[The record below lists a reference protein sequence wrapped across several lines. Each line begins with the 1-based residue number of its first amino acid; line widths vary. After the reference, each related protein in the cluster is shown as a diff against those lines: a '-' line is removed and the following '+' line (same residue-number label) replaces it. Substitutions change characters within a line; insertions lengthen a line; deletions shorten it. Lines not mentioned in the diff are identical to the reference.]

1 LFRSQSEAGKEGQEG
16 KEGKEEKKAGV
27 RGSMKLVAAGVFG

>member
-1 LFRSQSEAGKEGQEG
+1 LFRSQSEAGKEG

-27 RGSMKLVAAGVFG
+27 RGSMKLVAAGVFD